1 MLLKQ
6 KGTKRQ
12 SFSIES
18 LAISSHD
25 EQQESQ
31 ERDTDSPYLC
41 YLESKTTP
49 SSGDYN
55 SNDNLQ
61 KWINSAPENGML
73 RMDLGLPLTENMV
86 RGSYERQTTFLPS
99 SSRLPS
105 HSTPIMPSPKRRR
118 LDSMCTPPSS
128 DDSCSDDRMVVDTS
142 SASYPDEEKQ
152 SPTSTAYAT
161 SGKFSKEIFN
171 SVYILMQ

>member
-1 MLLKQ
+1 MLFKQ

-12 SFSIES
+12 SFSVES

-25 EQQESQ
+25 EQQ

-41 YLESKTTP
+41 YLESRKSP
-49 SSGDYN
+49 SSVDYN

-61 KWINSAPENGML
+61 KWINSAHVNGML
-73 RMDLGLPLTENMV
+73 TMDLRLPVPENMV
-86 RGSYERQTTFLPS
+86 HGSFERQTTLLPS
-99 SSRLPS
+99 MSHMPN

-118 LDSMCTPPSS
+118 LDSTCTPPSS
-128 DDSCSDDRMVVDTS
+128 DESFADDRMVIDTS
-142 SASYPDEEKQ
+142 NVSCPEEEKQ

-161 SGKFSKEIFN
+161 SG
-171 SVYILMQ
+171 M